1 MATESFDLFSFE
13 EVFRSWETQGG
24 YPLIEVNFESG
35 KFTVTQHQFLTE
47 ETTNEIKSSWFIP
60 INFATKSNPEFED
73 TKVTN
78 IYPKNQDLFMIN
90 APSEHGDNDWYI
102 FNLQQLGYYRVNYE
116 KKNWDAL
123 NNVLNSDDFEIIH
136 ILNRAQLI
144 DDAMNLANENYVE
157 NELVIQLISYLN
169 RETAYT
175 PFAVADNLFSELLGV
190 FGPFNEVIN
199 VSFKSTMVLKFTD
212 YCFIHYFFM
221 FHIPTFR
228 NSFII

>member
-1 MATESFDLFSFE
+1 M
-13 EVFRSWETQGG
+13 
-24 YPLIEVNFESG
+24 INVNFGSG

-47 ETTNEIKSSWFIP
+47 GATNEINSWFIP
-60 INFATKSNPEFED
+60 LNFATKSNPEFDD
-73 TKVTN
+73 TKITD
-78 IYPKNQDLFMIN
+78 IYPKNQDVYMIN

-144 DDAMNLANENYVE
+144 DDAMILANENYIE
-157 NELVIQLISYLN
+157 NELVIQLISYLH

-190 FGPFNEVIN
+190 FGPSNEVIN
-199 VSFKSTMVLKFTD
+199 VSFKSAIVQFFIKMYTQITVL
-212 YCFIHYFFM
+212 CSFFLLSSSN
-221 FHIPTFR
+221 F
-228 NSFII
+228 